1 MPFFKSLPPD
11 AGVRHIL
18 QMNKPVGRAL
28 IELHQALLRGDS
40 PLTPAQ
46 HELIAAYVSGL
57 NECQYCFGVH
67 AETASQFGV
76 PEESLRKMLFD
87 LNDVQMESR
96 MRPLLE
102 YVRRLTMA
110 PHQLVQADADAV
122 FAAGWS
128 ERALHDAIL
137 TTCLFNFMNRLL
149 DGHGC
154 GGDTRVYKERGQGL
168 ARDGYAPLLKF
179 LE

>member
-11 AGVRHIL
+11 ATAKDVLR
-18 QMNKPVGRAL
+18 MNKPVGRAL
-28 IELHQALLRGDS
+28 IELHQTLMRGES
-40 PLTPAQ
+40 PLTPGER
-46 HELIAAYVSGL
+46 ELIAAYVSGL

-67 AETASQFGV
+67 GQTAEALGV
-76 PEESLRKMLFD
+76 PEGELRKLLFNLGD
-87 LNDVQMESR
+87 AQIEPR
-96 MRPLLE
+96 MRVLLE
-102 YVRRLTMA
+102 YVRLLTTS

-137 TTCLFNFMNRLL
+137 TASLFNLMNRLL
-149 DGHGC
+149 DGHGAK
-154 GGDTRVYKERGQGL
+154 GNEEIFATRGFAL
-168 ARDGYAPLLKF
+168 AKDGYTPLLKL

>member
-18 QMNKPVGRAL
+18 PMNKPVGRAL
-28 IELHQALLRGDS
+28 IALHEALLRGDS

-57 NECQYCFGVH
+57 NE
-67 AETASQFGV
+67 
-76 PEESLRKMLFD
+76 
-87 LNDVQMESR
+87 SR

-102 YVRRLTMA
+102 YVRRLTLS
-110 PHQLVQADADAV
+110 PHQLVQADADTV

-128 ERALHDAIL
+128 ERELHDAIL

-154 GGDTRVYKERGQGL
+154 EGNTQVFKERGRGL
-168 ARDGYAPLLKF
+168 ARDGYAPLLRL

>member
-11 AGVRHIL
+11 AGVRHIV

-40 PLTPAQ
+40 PLSPAQ

-76 PEESLRKMLFD
+76 PEENLRKMLFD
-87 LNDVQMESR
+87 LDGVQMEQR
-96 MRPLLE
+96 MRPLLD
-102 YVRRLTMA
+102 YVRRLTLA

-154 GGDTRVYKERGQGL
+154 AGDTQVYKDRGKGL
-168 ARDGYAPLLKF
+168 ARDGYAPLLKL

>member
-1 MPFFKSLPPD
+1 MPFFKDLPAD

-28 IELHQALLRGDS
+28 MELHERLLRGDS
-40 PLTPAQ
+40 PLSAAQ

-57 NECQYCFGVH
+57 NECQYCLGVH
-67 AETASQFGV
+67 GETARAFGMPPGLLEKLMV
-76 PEESLRKMLFD
+76 DPEGAAIEPTML
-87 LNDVQMESR
+87 
-96 MRPLLE
+96 PLLQ
-102 YVRRLTMA
+102 YVRLLTLS
-110 PHQLVQADADAV
+110 PHQLVQADADSV

-149 DGHGC
+149 EGHGC
-154 GGDTRVYKERGQGL
+154 KGDPAVYATRGHALKET
-168 ARDGYAPLLKF
+168 GYAPLLKF